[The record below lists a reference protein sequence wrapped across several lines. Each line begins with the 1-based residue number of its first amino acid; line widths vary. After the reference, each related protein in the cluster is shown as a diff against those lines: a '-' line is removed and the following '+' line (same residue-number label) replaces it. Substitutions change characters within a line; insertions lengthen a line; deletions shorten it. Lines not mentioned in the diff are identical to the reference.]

1 MLILQPIV
9 HETVWGG
16 SFLQPFSYSESESI
30 GHLYNIIDSDQ
41 FDNKIIR
48 GTYEGK
54 TLHDW
59 FLDNRKKYHLDRFE
73 KLPFLTALVE
83 AADNLSIQVHPDDDS
98 AKALENESFGKNE
111 SFYILKTPEMGAMY
125 NGVLTKDKNEFRKA
139 IEQGKTLNY
148 VDKLECKQGDYVY
161 IVGGTLHAATK
172 GTITFEI
179 EENCEHTY
187 RVYDY
192 DRLDSSG
199 KPRQLQVEKALF
211 SLKPELKSKSV
222 PAVGKHIERMYWSEI
237 LEEQDEV
244 KNNTEVFFFAILL
257 EGETRVKDLKI
268 LPGTAVLLEP
278 GDTLILNKNRT
289 VIVGPVV
296 RR

>member
-1 MLILQPIV
+1 
-9 HETVWGG
+9 
-16 SFLQPFSYSESESI
+16 
-30 GHLYNIIDSDQ
+30 
-41 FDNKIIR
+41 
-48 GTYEGK
+48 
-54 TLHDW
+54 
-59 FLDNRKKYHLDRFE
+59 
-73 KLPFLTALVE
+73 
-83 AADNLSIQVHPDDDS
+83 
-98 AKALENESFGKNE
+98 
-111 SFYILKTPEMGAMY
+111 MY